1 VRIRFA
7 DAVFDSD
14 LRELSRNSQRV
25 ALTPKAYT
33 LLEALIQARPQPL
46 SRQSLTEL
54 LWPDTIVEQGNLHN
68 LVSEIRQALGD
79 DEHAIIRTV
88 HRFGYAFDISGVADV
103 TAQFAVMIGHEEILL
118 RQGENTIGRDPK
130 DEICLNAPEVSRHHA
145 RLVVDGDRVTLEDLG
160 SKNGT
165 FLGTVRLSSPVELRA
180 DDEFT
185 VGTTKMRLHM
195 SRDLPSTKTAT

>member
-14 LRELSRNSQRV
+14 LRELSRNGQRLP
-25 ALTPKAYT
+25 LTPKAHA

-79 DEHAIIRTV
+79 DDHVIIRTV
-88 HRFGYAFDISGVADV
+88 HRFGYAFDITGVAEV

-118 RQGENTIGRDPK
+118 RQGENLIGRDPK
-130 DEICLNAPEVSRHHA
+130 DAISLNAPEVSRQHA

-165 FLGTVRLSSPVELRA
+165 FLGTVRISTPVELRV

-185 VGTTKMRLHM
+185 VGTTKMRLCVL
-195 SRDLPSTKTAT
+195 RDLPSTKTAT